1 MPEDFAVDALVIRA
15 RAGDQGAWDR
25 LVERY
30 APMLWS
36 ICRAYGLDRRDIDDV
51 AQHVWMRAVEHLSRL
66 RAPERLG
73 SWLATTTKR
82 ECVRVRRAR
91 RRLDTAEY
99 PLDAATTADDQ
110 GDDITRAVEE
120 AERNAVLRAAFAE
133 LSPGCQRLLSLLMLE
148 VSYTEISA
156 RLGMAVGSIGPTR
169 SRCLARL
176 RADAALSA
184 LMRRTWRCGKV
195 IAMSEAWDDHEL
207 LARLRAAIE
216 AAEAVPR
223 DFVEAGKSA
232 FAWREID
239 LDMELAELAE
249 LTYDSAMHREEEA
262 AALRA
267 DSAVL
272 RALTF
277 AATQAH
283 HRAGDHRGRPA
294 RPGGAAAG
302 GGDPRAGRG
311 RQRGAAGDRRP
322 GRVRHPRQS
331 RTGRSAST
339 ATPTRGWTCRRAG
352 SRCRSCRPRRGGRH
366 VIRPL
371 PRGCQVSSAVEGH
384 EQRAGQGGHLGGRA
398 GAAAPEPVGGRR

>member
-1 MPEDFAVDALVIRA
+1 
-15 RAGDQGAWDR
+15 
-25 LVERY
+25 
-30 APMLWS
+30 
-36 ICRAYGLDRRDIDDV
+36 
-51 AQHVWMRAVEHLSRL
+51 
-66 RAPERLG
+66 
-73 SWLATTTKR
+73 
-82 ECVRVRRAR
+82 
-91 RRLDTAEY
+91 
-99 PLDAATTADDQ
+99 
-110 GDDITRAVEE
+110 
-120 AERNAVLRAAFAE
+120 
-133 LSPGCQRLLSLLMLE
+133 
-148 VSYTEISA
+148 
-156 RLGMAVGSIGPTR
+156 
-169 SRCLARL
+169 
-176 RADAALSA
+176 
-184 LMRRTWRCGKV
+184 
-195 IAMSEAWDDHEL
+195 MSEAWDDHEL

-277 AATQAH
+277 AATQLTIELEITE
-283 HRAGDHRGRPA
+283 
-294 RPGGAAAG
+294 GALLGQVVPPQA

-311 RQRGAAGDRRP
+311 RQRGGRWRSTTWACSSSAA
-322 GRVRHPRQS
+322 S

-371 PRGCQVSSAVEGH
+371 PRGCQVSS
-384 EQRAGQGGHLGGRA
+384 R
-398 GAAAPEPVGGRR
+398 